1 VDSLPLHALLLV
13 VALVVAIAGQGAYYG
28 AGQRTVA
35 VVLLLALLAALRARP
50 WSSED
55 TLLPP
60 VSAGAALAA
69 WTAVSA
75 TVAGDITAALPIIA
89 LVTGV
94 VVVLLAVRRMT
105 WDQRDALAAAVVTV
119 GALTAASGWVG
130 VAWRITPWALEDQG
144 LWRAATTLTY
154 ANAAAG
160 LLVPLALLA
169 VARLAARPGVPAI
182 VAACLL
188 LIGAGATL
196 SRGGALA
203 LVVGAAVL
211 AWLLGPGRTLRAAG
225 PPTLGALVAL
235 AGLAPSMPASS
246 LARPALAAAA
256 LVVGVGVAVGA
267 FHLRSRQLALGLAA
281 AVLAGCAVL
290 AVGGRMADTAVRL
303 TDTRLT
309 IASPDRAAAARAA
322 LQLAAER
329 PLTGTGPGRAVLTW
343 VQNNRRVTSR
353 YVHNEYL
360 QVLAELGFVGLALLV
375 VLLASLA
382 WTIWRGRLH
391 APSTT
396 IWAGVAAGLA
406 ALAVHSALDFLWH
419 LPAIPLAGAVLAGL
433 VLPTTSDQKGGA
445 PPPDR
450 PAEKE

>member
-13 VALVVAIAGQGAYYG
+13 VALVVAIAAQGAYYG

-35 VVLLLALLAALRARP
+35 VVLLLALVAALRARP
-50 WSSED
+50 WSSD
-55 TLLPP
+55 DARLPP
-60 VSAGAALAA
+60 VSAGAA

-89 LVTGV
+89 LLAGV

-105 WDQRDALAAAVVTV
+105 WGQRDALAAAVVTV
-119 GALTAASGWVG
+119 GALTAATGWVG

-169 VARLAARPGVPAI
+169 VARLAARPGVPAS
-182 VAACLL
+182 VAACLP

-203 LVVGAAVL
+203 LAVGAAVL
-211 AWLLGPGRTLRAAG
+211 TTLLGPGQTLRAAG
-225 PPTLGALVAL
+225 PPTLGAVVAL

-267 FHLRSRQLALGLAA
+267 FHLRSRQLALGLAG
-281 AVLAGCAVL
+281 AVLAACAVL
-290 AVGGRMADTAVRL
+290 AMGGRGVDAAATIGS
-303 TDTRLT
+303 TRLT

-343 VQNNRRVTSR
+343 VQHNGRVTSR

-391 APSTT
+391 TPSTAV
-396 IWAGVAAGLA
+396 WAGAAAGLA

-433 VLPTTSDQKGGA
+433 VLPTTLDQEGGT